1 MQAADHRN
9 LVLERTCAIKLALRT
24 LIDTGVGVIL
34 ARRLSAMGREACRL
48 GLLAKI
54 LGEFPKDVKTLAA
67 NMVSECGV
75 SPLCEALMKFV
86 SEHTSL
92 VQQDIFFSQGHCGR
106 SGRRSFPCEPYD
118 ECIYLELEYHFNS
131 LLKTFARDM
140 RRLKGC
146 LERYASVCQMLGLD
160 DKARSAST
168 AARAPK
174 MMLPIAAP
182 GCSCGSRKTMPPAV
196 FWHLLETARLSPSGI
211 NVLELHF
218 VARQAEIDIEVNDS
232 SDAEYKRV
240 AEGEE
245 LRLRTMVHHYPES
258 FTRAWGDES
267 INKIRTRSGDPPRIP
282 WHDAECYFYDMRSFL
297 RLQSSVDVHMERQAP
312 HMNVLIPL
320 CADLHF
326 LRERL
331 LAYGMQWSY
340 QRADQDMCFFY
351 QGLDV
356 CAQQDRDKIV
366 SLISNGL
373 CGMTVSLAIGF
384 SVQDGSPEA
393 DFVDR
398 ELRALRVSHIEEIAS

>member
-1 MQAADHRN
+1 
-9 LVLERTCAIKLALRT
+9 
-24 LIDTGVGVIL
+24 
-34 ARRLSAMGREACRL
+34 
-48 GLLAKI
+48 
-54 LGEFPKDVKTLAA
+54 
-67 NMVSECGV
+67 
-75 SPLCEALMKFV
+75 
-86 SEHTSL
+86 
-92 VQQDIFFSQGHCGR
+92 
-106 SGRRSFPCEPYD
+106 
-118 ECIYLELEYHFNS
+118 
-131 LLKTFARDM
+131 
-140 RRLKGC
+140 
-146 LERYASVCQMLGLD
+146 
-160 DKARSAST
+160 
-168 AARAPK
+168 
-174 MMLPIAAP
+174 
-182 GCSCGSRKTMPPAV
+182 MPPAV
-196 FWHLLETARLSPSGI
+196 FWHLLETARLSPSSA

-245 LRLRTMVHHYPES
+245 RRLRTMVHHYPES

-282 WHDAECYFYDMRSFL
+282 WQNVECYFFDMLRFL
-297 RLQSSVDVHMERQAP
+297 RLQSSIDVHMERQAP
-312 HMNVLIPL
+312 HLNVLIPL
-320 CADLHF
+320 CSDLHF

-398 ELRALRVSHIEEIAS
+398 ELRPLRVSRIEEIES